1 MLLQRFVLVLGLAS
15 LFILGAAPAGAD
27 TTVVAQLKES
37 NGSGVTGTA
46 HVTATNDG
54 GLRVVI
60 HASGMVP
67 NAPHARH
74 IHGSTTGGHFM
85 CPTMESDTDGDG
97 LLTNEEASGEY
108 GNVFM
113 ALTTN
118 GDASAE
124 SGLAVDRMPVA
135 DASGQVDYDRTFS
148 ADEVPEGVTE
158 QLSHLHVVQ
167 HGIDVNGNGR
177 YDVAGAGVSSFAENL
192 GVPGVPEEATDP
204 ASCGVVTGA
213 MAPTPPKG
221 GPETGGA
228 DTAPASFDV
237 PLAAL
242 GALLLVGS
250 LALLWQQRRGHAP
263 RR

>member
-1 MLLQRFVLVLGLAS
+1 MVLQRSVLVLGLVGLLS
-15 LFILGAAPAGAD
+15 LGVAPAGAD
-27 TTVVAQLKES
+27 TTVVAQLEES

-46 HVTATNDG
+46 RLTATNDG

-60 HASGMVP
+60 HATGLVP
-67 NAPHARH
+67 SAPHAQH

-97 LLTNEEASGEY
+97 LLTNEEAAGEY
-108 GNVFM
+108 GDVFM
-113 ALTTN
+113 SLTTN

-135 DASGQVDYDRTFS
+135 DESGRIDYDRTFS
-148 ADEVPEGVTE
+148 ADEVPEGLVE

-177 YDVAGAGVSSFAENL
+177 YDTAGAGVSTFAENL

-228 DTAPASFDV
+228 DAARTSFDL

-242 GALLLVGS
+242 GALLLLGS
-250 LALLWQQRRGHAP
+250 LAVLWRQWRGRAP
-263 RR
+263 RS